1 MGNNRV
7 RGTAPVIA
15 IFFLGALASQAQAE
29 AQAERILVFA
39 AASLKLPLA
48 EIARAHEKRAG
59 HDIDIAF
66 AASSA
71 LARQITH
78 GAPADIFVSA
88 HLKWMDWLEARGKI
102 EKSSKTKLLTNSLVI
117 VASAGS
123 LTKMDRISA
132 SSLIR
137 VLGADRLAVAD
148 PAHVPA
154 GIYGKQALQALGVW
168 PQISRRLA
176 RTVNVRA
183 ALALIERRALPLGI
197 VYGSDAH
204 RNPLVDIVYRFP
216 AQSHAP
222 IQYIAATVKD
232 RAGPATAAFLAGL
245 RTEFSKNIFENYGFK
260 TD

>member
-1 MGNNRV
+1 MRAA
-7 RGTAPVIA
+7 APVIA
-15 IFFLGALASQAQAE
+15 IFLISAWAATAQAE
-29 AQAERILVFA
+29 AQAERVLVFA

-48 EIARAHEKRAG
+48 KIARAHEKRAG

-71 LARQITH
+71 LARQIAH

-117 VASAGS
+117 VAPAGS
-123 LTKMDRISA
+123 QPEMDRNSA
-132 SSLIR
+132 SSLLR
-137 VLGADRLAVAD
+137 VLGADRLAIAD

-154 GIYGKQALQALGVW
+154 GIYGKEALQALGVW

-216 AQSHAP
+216 AQSHVP

-232 RAGPATAAFLAGL
+232 RARPATAAFLAGL
-245 RTEFSKNIFENYGFK
+245 RTEYSKNIFDNYGFK